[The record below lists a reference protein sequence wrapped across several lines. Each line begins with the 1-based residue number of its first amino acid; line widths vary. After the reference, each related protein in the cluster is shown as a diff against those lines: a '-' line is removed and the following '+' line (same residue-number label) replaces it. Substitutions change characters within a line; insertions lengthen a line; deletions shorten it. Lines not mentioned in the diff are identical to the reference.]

1 MSLATHHTTGVMS
14 QNFRF
19 LHPQIKTM
27 KTFSLLLLLAL
38 FSPLL
43 QAQVDLLITNVN
55 IVDVATGKILPN
67 QIVSIKGNRII
78 YAGPAKGKLPEAK
91 QIIVGKDKYLLP
103 GLWDNH
109 VHFGGD
115 TLIDENE
122 QLLPLFLAMGVT
134 AVRDCAGDISLS
146 VLQWRK
152 EIQEGK
158 RVGPRIFTSGPKL
171 EGKKSIWPGD
181 LEIATPAEL
190 QHALDSLQK
199 LKVDFVKITDNT
211 LEPQLFLQSI
221 REARKRGW
229 KVTGHIPVAL
239 TIQEVAGA
247 GLSAI
252 EHLGYVIRAAS
263 PQEQELTKQRA
274 AGTLSARQANEQFL
288 ATLDTNTALTNYRKL
303 AANGT
308 AVVPT
313 MIGSYA
319 TAYLDQNDHK
329 NDYYLTYL
337 GPEFKR
343 TYQWRI
349 DRAMKDDSAAI
360 DLRHRMFETA
370 AFMLP
375 LLHRAGMTIIAGTDA
390 GYLNSFDYP
399 GLGMHQELELMVRYG
414 LSPQEALK
422 ASVINGPAFLGL
434 SKDYGAVSKGKIAD
448 LLLLDA
454 NPLQNIR
461 ATQQIEGVIHAGKW
475 WSKTAIQE
483 ELLKIQKWVK
493 DKE

>member
-1 MSLATHHTTGVMS
+1 
-14 QNFRF
+14 
-19 LHPQIKTM
+19 M
-27 KTFSLLLLLAL
+27 KTFSLFVFLIFITSLH
-38 FSPLL
+38 
-43 QAQVDLLITNVN
+43 AQVDLLITQVN

-78 YAGPAKGKLPEAK
+78 YAGPAKGKLPQAK
-91 QIIVGKDKYLLP
+91 QIILAKDKYLMP

-152 EIQEGK
+152 EIEEGK

-190 QHALDSLQK
+190 QQALDSLQK

-239 TIQEVAGA
+239 TIQEVAGV

-263 PQEQELTKQRA
+263 SQEQEITKQRA
-274 AGTLSARQANEQFL
+274 AGTLNARQANEQFL
-288 ATLDTNTALTNYRKL
+288 ATLDTNTALANYRKL
-303 AANGT
+303 ATNGT

-319 TAYLDQNDHK
+319 TTYLDQNDHK
-329 NDYYLTYL
+329 NDYYLSYL

-370 AFMLP
+370 ASLLP

-399 GLGMHQELELMVRYG
+399 GLGMHQELELMVRFG

-454 NPLQNIR
+454 NPLQNIN
-461 ATQQIEGVIHAGKW
+461 ATQQIAAVVHRGQY
-475 WSKTAIQE
+475 WSKVRIHE
-483 ELLKIQKWVK
+483 ELLKIQRWVK
-493 DKE
+493 EKE